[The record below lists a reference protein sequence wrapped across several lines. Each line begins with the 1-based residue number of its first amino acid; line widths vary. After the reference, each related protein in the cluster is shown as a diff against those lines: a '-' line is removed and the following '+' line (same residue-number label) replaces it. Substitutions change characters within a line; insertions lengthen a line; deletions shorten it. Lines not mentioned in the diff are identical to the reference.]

1 MLRKLVLFAFMIPF
15 LAYAQEE
22 AEPKKVIKKKP
33 AAKQRILVNV
43 NADNWIQTSG
53 YYDINPYNSRGVDIQ
68 LLYDYVIKKSQFS
81 VALGGGFNSNNLH
94 SNAFPRTFE
103 LEGGGSYTKMD
114 TSYFSGVDIQ
124 TNKISLNYIDI
135 PFELRWRSKRGKKIK
150 KRWAVSVGFK
160 VGFLVQSHTK
170 TKTKQDVVL
179 NGANLG
185 NKYKT
190 YDIENLNIVKYGV
203 TVRVG
208 YANVYLLGYY
218 GISPV
223 FKKGAGT
230 PANVLSVGIGYS
242 PF

>member
-1 MLRKLVLFAFMIPF
+1 MVRKLLLLFIIPVAVF
-15 LAYAQEE
+15 AQEE
-22 AEPKKVIKKKP
+22 DSEKKKVIKKKP
-33 AAKQRILVNV
+33 ATQQRVLVNL
-43 NADNWIQTSG
+43 NADNWIQTAS

-68 LLYDYVIKKSQFS
+68 ILYDYVIKKSQFS
-81 VALGGGFNSNNLH
+81 VALGGGFNSNNIH
-94 SNAFPRTFE
+94 SNAFPRTYQ

-114 TSYFSGVDIQ
+114 TAYFSGIDIK

-135 PFELRWRSKRGKKIK
+135 PFEVRWRSKRGTKIK

-170 TKTKQDVVL
+170 TRTRQDVLLDGV
-179 NGANLG
+179 NLG

-190 YDIENLNIVKYGV
+190 YDIDNLNIVKYGV
-203 TVRVG
+203 TMRVG
-208 YANVYLLGYY
+208 YANAYLIGYY
-218 GISPV
+218 GIGTV

>member
-1 MLRKLVLFAFMIPF
+1 MYSKVLFIF
-15 LAYAQEE
+15 LIFPIALFAQEE
-22 AEPKKVIKKKP
+22 VPEKRVIKKKP
-33 AAKQRILVNV
+33 ASKQRILVNL
-43 NADNWIQTSG
+43 NADNWIQTAS
-53 YYDINPYNSRGVDIQ
+53 YYNINPYNSRGVDIQ
-68 LLYDYVIKKSQFS
+68 ILYDYVIKKSQFS
-81 VALGGGFNSNNLH
+81 LALGGGFNSNNIH
-94 SNAFPRTFE
+94 SDAFPRTYA

-114 TSYFSGVDIQ
+114 TTYFSGTDIR

-135 PFELRWRSKRGKKIK
+135 PFEVRWRSKQGLKIK

-160 VGFLVQSHTK
+160 IGFLVQSHTK
-170 TKTKQDVVL
+170 TKTAQDVIL
-179 NGANLG
+179 NGSNLG

-190 YDIENLNIVKYGV
+190 YDIENLNVVKYGV

-208 YANVYLLGYY
+208 FANAYLLGYY

-230 PANVLSVGIGYS
+230 PAHVLSVGIGYS